1 MRAAV
6 SPLSHGRR
14 GGGCRSSTPARRSG
28 GPRTHRPGSPQAGGA
43 HHSWHWVAGHPTPL
57 SGLLGMD
64 RRALRARRLS
74 GVGTGSMTAVVPPPV
89 GDRPR
94 RRRPRVLRVV
104 GARGPS
110 RRPRRGPGSSARF
123 PCSRSCRSGSTR
135 GHPRVTAARLDV
147 GATGLG
153 QRADGSIR
161 LLTRSQIMGYLHGA
175 LSNCGRRHA
184 TAAKSPMRRG
194 GVLSRLDR
202 DALPRVE
209 KERVADVFVDPYP
222 APSQR

>member
-1 MRAAV
+1 MRAVV
-6 SPLSHGRR
+6 SPRSHGRR
-14 GGGCRSSTPARRSG
+14 GGGCRSSAPARRSG

-43 HHSWHWVAGHPTPL
+43 PHSWHWAAGHLTPL
-57 SGLLGMD
+57 SVLLGMD

-123 PCSRSCRSGSTR
+123 PCSRSCRSEALGST
-135 GHPRVTAARLDV
+135 PRVTAARLDV

-161 LLTRSQIMGYLHGA
+161 LLTRSA
-175 LSNCGRRHA
+175 
-184 TAAKSPMRRG
+184 
-194 GVLSRLDR
+194 
-202 DALPRVE
+202 
-209 KERVADVFVDPYP
+209 VDTIPNYGI
-222 APSQR
+222 PSQRTQQLWPSSRDRREVAHASRRSPQPPGSRRTTPR